1 MPKIHDVFQ
10 GEDEW
15 FQLRVGRVTASDF
28 DRLVTTDF
36 KVRDGAT
43 PYTYLCEKIAEAY
56 KGKPMAG
63 ITSWATEQGQILE
76 DEARG
81 WYAMEYDDMKIRN
94 VGFVE
99 HDNGRCGC
107 SPDAL
112 LGMDGGL
119 EIKCPQPTNH
129 VRYLLDGILPKDYAP
144 QVHFSIYVTGA
155 KWWRFVSY
163 HRGYPAL
170 VLRVE
175 RDETIMA
182 KIDAA
187 LAAFYLR
194 YDEAMLSLKNK
205 PNQ

>member
-1 MPKIHDVFQ
+1 MPKIHDIAQ
-10 GEDEW
+10 GDLDW
-15 FQLRVGRVTASDF
+15 LTLRVGRVTASDF
-28 DRLVTTDF
+28 DRIVTPEF
-36 KVRDGAT
+36 KARDGAT

-63 ITSWATEQGQILE
+63 ISTWETEQGQLLE
-76 DEARG
+76 DEGRG
-81 WYAMEYDDMKIRN
+81 WYAMEHDDVKIRN

-99 HDNGRCGC
+99 HDSGRCGC

-112 LGMDGGL
+112 LGEDGGL

-163 HRGYPAL
+163 HRGYPAF
-170 VLRVE
+170 VLRVD

-187 LAAFYLR
+187 LAAFYVR
-194 YDEAMLSLKNK
+194 YDAAMESLRNK
-205 PNQ
+205 TN

>member
-1 MPKIHDVFQ
+1 MPKIHDIAQ
-10 GEDEW
+10 GDLDW
-15 FQLRVGRVTASDF
+15 LTLRVGRVTASDF
-28 DRLVTTDF
+28 DRIVTPEF

-63 ITSWATEQGQILE
+63 ISTWETEQGQLLE

-81 WYAMEYDDMKIRN
+81 WYAMEHDDVKIRN

-112 LGMDGGL
+112 LGEDGGL

-163 HRGYPAL
+163 HRGYPAF

-187 LAAFYLR
+187 LAAFYVR
-194 YDEAMLSLKNK
+194 YDAAMENLRNK
-205 PNQ
+205 TN

>member
-1 MPKIHDVFQ
+1 MPKIHDIAQ
-10 GEDEW
+10 GELDW
-15 FQLRVGRVTASDF
+15 LTLRVGRVTASDF
-28 DRLVTTDF
+28 DRIVTPEF
-36 KVRDGAT
+36 KARDGAT

-63 ITSWATEQGQILE
+63 ISTWETEQGQLLE

-81 WYAMEYDDMKIRN
+81 WYAMEYDDVKIRN

-112 LGMDGGL
+112 LGEDGGL

-163 HRGYPAL
+163 HRGYPAF

-187 LAAFYLR
+187 LAAFYVR
-194 YDEAMLSLKNK
+194 YDAAMETLRNK
-205 PNQ
+205 TN